1 MANVNKILNLV
12 LKILAAVVLV
22 IVLLVSLATAYIV
35 FAPDTLPKPF
45 YLTYTYPS
53 EIVNA
58 ANIEPL
64 ETPTPTPLPPVH
76 VEPGEGIM
84 VNSGTKIINISDP
97 TGKRYL
103 RVTIVIELAPTDPKY
118 PEMTGEERSAYQTEF
133 TAEVTTKLP
142 VVDDVIITLV
152 SQKTFEELYTAEGK
166 EKLREEILEKVS
178 ERLTGYSIVS
188 VYFTEFVVD

>member
-35 FAPDTLPKPF
+35 FAPDSLPKPF

-53 EIVNA
+53 ASAAA
-58 ANIEPL
+58 ANVEPL
-64 ETPTPTPLPPVH
+64 PTPTATPLPPVE
-76 VEPGEGIM
+76 VEPGGGVM

-103 RVTIVIELAPTDPKY
+103 RVTIVLEFAPTDPKY
-118 PEMTGEERSAYQTEF
+118 PEMTADERAAYSTTFSAQ
-133 TAEVTTKLP
+133 VTSKLP
-142 VVDDVIITLV
+142 LVDDAIITLV
-152 SQKTFEELYTAEGK
+152 SQKTFEDLYTADGK
-166 EKLREEILEKVS
+166 EKLRKEILESVS
-178 ERLTGYSIVS
+178 NRLTGYKILSI
-188 VYFTEFVVD
+188 YFTEFVVD